1 MVQINI
7 ENVTKKFEKKNKVT
21 MALQH
26 INLDIDSGEFFGILG
41 SSGSG
46 KTTLMRIIA
55 GLEIPTEGTVS
66 FDQKP
71 VSKDNKIIT
80 EVEDRNIGMVFQN
93 WALYPHLTN
102 FENIAFPLRI
112 MRLKESA
119 VNRRVKEI
127 AELLDISEVLN
138 KHPKEASGGQQQRV
152 AYARA
157 LVKNPALLLLDEPF
171 SNLDATIKDVARKY
185 TKELQNILGF
195 TAIIVSHDPADIF
208 SLSRQVG
215 VINKSLIMQ
224 TGKPIDVFTDPVS
237 IEVARSTG
245 EYNTILVNVKE
256 NGLRYNLSVG
266 NMLNMDIDISKVKKS
281 DTIEYPAGEVLLGF
295 RPSDV
300 IVIPSDMAGSSDL
313 PRGFKECG
321 EAEVAISSYYQ
332 GSFRVT
338 LSFKD
343 SSESFFCFHNT
354 PLQPGE
360 KVNIYLNPD
369 LIHLFNAKTN
379 KIIF

>member
-7 ENVTKKFEKKNKVT
+7 ENVTKIFEKKNKIT
-21 MALQH
+21 KALQN
-26 INLDIDSGEFFGILG
+26 IDLEIDSVEFFGILG

-55 GLEIPTEGTVS
+55 GLEVPTNGTVS
-66 FDQKP
+66 FDHKP
-71 VSKDNKIIT
+71 VSKDNKILV
-80 EVEDRNIGMVFQN
+80 EVEDRNVGMVFQN

-112 MRLKESA
+112 KRLTETAIK
-119 VNRRVKEI
+119 RRVREI
-127 AELLDISEVLN
+127 AELLDITEVLN

-157 LVKNPALLLLDEPF
+157 LVKNPSLLLLDEPF
-171 SNLDATIKDVARKY
+171 SNLDATIKDVARRY
-185 TKELQNILGF
+185 TRELQDKLGF

-208 SLSRQVG
+208 SLSRRVG

-245 EYNTILVNVKE
+245 EYNIITVDVKE
-256 NGLRYNLSVG
+256 SGSGYNLSIGDAFALDV
-266 NMLNMDIDISKVKKS
+266 SVKGDPKERPS
-281 DTIEYPAGEVLLGF
+281 GKALLGF

-300 IVIPSDMAGSSDL
+300 IIMPSETADTSNL
-313 PRGFKECG
+313 PKGFVECG
-321 EAEVAISSYYQ
+321 QAEVTISSYTQ
-332 GSFRVT
+332 GSFRVN

-343 SSESFFCFHNT
+343 STESFFCLHNT
-354 PLQPGE
+354 PFQSKE
-360 KVNIYLNPD
+360 KVNVYINHSST
-369 LIHLFNAKTN
+369 HLFNPEDN

>member
-1 MVQINI
+1 MVHINI
-7 ENVTKKFEKKNKVT
+7 ENVTKDFEKNNKIT
-21 MALQH
+21 KALQH
-26 INLDIDSGEFFGILG
+26 IDLEIDSVEFFGILG

-55 GLEIPTEGTVS
+55 GLEVPTQGTVS
-66 FDQKP
+66 FDHKP
-71 VSKDNKIIT
+71 VSKDNKILV

-112 MRLKESA
+112 KKLTETA
-119 VNRRVKEI
+119 VKRRVGEI
-127 AELLDISEVLN
+127 ADLLDIGEVLN
-138 KHPKEASGGQQQRV
+138 KRPKEASGGQQQRV

-157 LVKNPALLLLDEPF
+157 LVKNPSLLLLDEPF

-185 TKELQNILGF
+185 TRELQDKLGF

-208 SLSRQVG
+208 SLSRRVG
-215 VINKSLIMQ
+215 VINKSFIMQ

-245 EYNTILVNVKE
+245 EYNIINVDVKE
-256 NGLRYNLSVG
+256 NGSGYNLSIG
-266 NMLNMDIDISKVKKS
+266 KEFNMDTVVKGDINEKPSGK
-281 DTIEYPAGEVLLGF
+281 ALLGF

-300 IVIPSDMAGSSDL
+300 IIVPSESVDESVL
-313 PRGFKECG
+313 PKGFIECG
-321 EAEVAISSYYQ
+321 EAEVTISSYSQ

-338 LSFKD
+338 LAFKD
-343 SSESFFCFHNT
+343 SPESFFCLHNT
-354 PLQPGE
+354 PFQPGE
-360 KVNIYLNPD
+360 KVHVYIKQSTV
-369 LIHLFNAKTN
+369 HLFNTKDN
-379 KIIF
+379 KLIF